1 MTRLNKS
8 IRHSLKSYGPYLR
21 NGHYGV
27 AGYTTGVI
35 PSDYKT
41 ISRVCCDVE
50 GGIVTDIRIYGYG
63 DAYERRDYYGESTDI
78 TAPVEDYLK
87 CNIDWD
93 SMIYEIEKIIKEA

>member
-1 MTRLNKS
+1 MSKLNKS
-8 IRHSLKSYGPYLR
+8 IRHCLKGYGPSLR

-41 ISRVCCDVE
+41 LSRVCCDVE
-50 GGIVTDIRIYGYG
+50 GGIVTDIRSYGYG

>member
-1 MTRLNKS
+1 MTKLNKS

-63 DAYERRDYYGESTDI
+63 ATI
-78 TAPVEDYLK
+78 TAKALTSPPR
-87 CNIDWD
+87 
-93 SMIYEIEKIIKEA
+93 SKIT

>member
-1 MTRLNKS
+1 M
-8 IRHSLKSYGPYLR
+8 
-21 NGHYGV
+21 

-50 GGIVTDIRIYGYG
+50 GGIVTAIRIYGYG
-63 DAYERRDYYGESTDI
+63 DAYERRDYYGETTNITDPI
-78 TAPVEDYLK
+78 EDYLK

>member
-1 MTRLNKS
+1 MTNLNKS
-8 IRHSLKSYGPYLR
+8 IRHCMKSYGPSLR

-50 GGIVTDIRIYGYG
+50 VGIVTDIRIYGYG

-93 SMIYEIEKIIKEA
+93 GMIYGIEKIIKEA